1 MEIAINYLAVLVA
14 AIVAYAAGALWY
26 SPALF
31 GKVWMHLTKLSPEQM
46 TEAKKKGMTASYIVG
61 FISTLVMA
69 WIFAAMLAATG
80 SASVSVGL
88 TSAFWIWLG
97 FIATSF
103 LMPVLWERQP
113 LKLYFINVG
122 HYLLALLIIGSILG
136 GWR

>member
-1 MEIAINYLAVLVA
+1 MEIAINYWAVLVA

-26 SPALF
+26 SPAIL
-31 GKVWMHLTKLSPEQM
+31 GKVWMRLTRLTPEQM
-46 TEAKKKGMTASYIVG
+46 NEAKKKGMAASYIVG
-61 FISTLVMA
+61 FISTLVMT

-88 TSAFWIWLG
+88 TSAFWVWLG

-113 LKLYFINVG
+113 LKLYFINIG
-122 HYLLALLIIGSILG
+122 HYLLALLIIGAILG